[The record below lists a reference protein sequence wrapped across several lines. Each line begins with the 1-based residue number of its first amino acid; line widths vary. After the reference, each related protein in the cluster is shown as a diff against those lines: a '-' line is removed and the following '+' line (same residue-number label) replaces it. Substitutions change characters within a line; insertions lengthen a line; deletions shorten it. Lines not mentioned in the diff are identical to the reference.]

1 MYLYFF
7 VRNASG
13 VVRCSQSDAAQT
25 ARHKLLIWADC
36 FDLLEARSR
45 PYQFFPFSFF
55 FPADAVE
62 RNSKKTKT
70 AWSKEGTDEN
80 AIGEENM

>member
-1 MYLYFF
+1 MHPVSFDVLNRMLPRLPVTNYSYGPIALTFWKPVLDRINFF
-7 VRNASG
+7 R
-13 VVRCSQSDAAQT
+13 
-25 ARHKLLIWADC
+25 
-36 FDLLEARSR
+36 
-45 PYQFFPFSFF
+45 FPF